1 MNTAN
6 AGQEIRYG
14 EAVPENRSSNAAPS
28 SSHARVTRGRLVV
41 ACILALGWSIAAG
54 VYLTAAPAVEDD
66 EVYEMEH
73 SKKSLRDIER
83 IGGKAAVFTSEL
95 NERVAG
101 LWRGRTL
108 AYTIAGL
115 TAVVA
120 LAYVLLRDPDA
131 GA

>member
-1 MNTAN
+1 MK
-6 AGQEIRYG
+6 
-14 EAVPENRSSNAAPS
+14 AVPKDASSNAAPS
-28 SSHARVTRGRLVV
+28 SSDARVARGRLVV

-54 VYLTAAPAVEDD
+54 VYLSAAPAVEDD
-66 EVYEMEH
+66 EVYAMEH
-73 SKKSLRDIER
+73 SKKSQRDIER

-95 NERVAG
+95 NERIAS
-101 LWRGRTL
+101 LWHGQTL